1 MVSPSYA
8 GIIYGEDFPSGCRT
22 RGMLEDWGTS
32 ILVDVRMS
40 FRFGPVT
47 VMIGI
52 ESPQAMAS
60 KASVIGLGVMEGYV
74 SRNVKGTMFIVIHTS
89 DRSITR
95 SEHDPIRAF
104 GLEHHWAY
112 NSRIGNGSILKF

>member
-32 ILVDVRMS
+32 ILVDVCMS

-47 VMIGI
+47 VVIGM
-52 ESPQAMAS
+52 ESPRVMSS
-60 KASVIGLGVMEGYV
+60 KANVTGLVVME
-74 SRNVKGTMFIVIHTS
+74 
-89 DRSITR
+89 
-95 SEHDPIRAF
+95 
-104 GLEHHWAY
+104 
-112 NSRIGNGSILKF
+112 